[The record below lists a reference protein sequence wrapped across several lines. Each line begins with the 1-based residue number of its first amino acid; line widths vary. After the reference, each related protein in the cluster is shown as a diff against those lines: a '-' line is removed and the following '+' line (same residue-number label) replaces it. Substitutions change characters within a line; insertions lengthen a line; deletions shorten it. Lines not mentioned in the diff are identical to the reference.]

1 MNSDALAS
9 MIATLRSCRSRAD
22 YLAAMARC
30 RIAVRDIAAFCQYG
44 EDGYRRNALD
54 LTEDHELVAIC
65 WRDGQ
70 ASPVHNHGSSQCCVR
85 VLQGALEEC
94 RYVRADDAQASLCEA
109 GWSRL
114 EPSAETAFDS
124 AEDFHRLTGVHPE
137 GSISLHL
144 YVPPLADY
152 ETVEMGGRQEA
163 VPADSD
169 RNSASRSSCGR
180 GLSPDGR
187 SRTLTDRGRG

>member
-1 MNSDALAS
+1 MNNDALAN
-9 MIATLRSCRSRAD
+9 MIATLRTCRSRAD

-44 EDGYRRNALD
+44 EAGYQRNTLD
-54 LTEDHELVAIC
+54 ATSAHELVAIC

-70 ASPVHNHGSSQCCVR
+70 ASPVHNHGTSQCCVR

-94 RYVRADDAQASLCEA
+94 RYVRIQSQDMALCEA
-109 GWSRL
+109 GQSRL

-124 AEDFHRLTGVHPE
+124 AEDFHRLTGVHPD

-144 YVPPLADY
+144 YVPPLADF
-152 ETVEMGGRQEA
+152 ETVDLPR
-163 VPADSD
+163 
-169 RNSASRSSCGR
+169 
-180 GLSPDGR
+180 
-187 SRTLTDRGRG
+187 

>member
-1 MNSDALAS
+1 MNDDALAS
-9 MIATLRSCRSRAD
+9 MIATLRQCRSRAD

-30 RIAVRDIAAFCQYG
+30 RIAVRDIAAFCEYG

-54 LTEDHELVAIC
+54 LTDGHELVAIC

-94 RYVRADDAQASLCEA
+94 RYVRAEGAGALLCEA
-109 GWSRL
+109 GLSRL

-124 AEDFHRLTGVHPE
+124 AQDFHRLTGAHPG

-152 ETVEMGGRQEA
+152 ETVELPFVGA
-163 VPADSD
+163 A
-169 RNSASRSSCGR
+169 SAATVG
-180 GLSPDGR
+180 
-187 SRTLTDRGRG
+187 